1 MSIQRLHV
9 GPRMSE
15 VAIHNGV
22 VYLAGQVAD
31 DPSLDIEG
39 QTGQVLAAIDRL
51 LGEAGSDKTQI
62 LQATIFLKT
71 IDDFSAMNAVWDKW
85 VPAGK
90 TPPRATVEARLAR
103 PEYLVEV
110 KIIAALSASAPGR
123 LCVPQ

>member
-39 QTGQVLAAIDRL
+39 QTGQVLAAIARL

-123 LCVPQ
+123 